1 MQDGEPRIEYPDGR
15 LRVVV
20 TGNPMDHPMRHWADA
35 IIRNR
40 VRDTILEKLAGKT
53 TADA

>member
-1 MQDGEPRIEYPDGR
+1 
-15 LRVVV
+15 
-20 TGNPMDHPMRHWADA
+20 MDHPMRHWADA